1 MFPLGSN
8 ISVATN
14 LHWNRQDGSSP
25 MIVDLTALYRMQR
38 NNFLPYLSTYHPYN
52 NFSLASYPNY
62 FHFRH
67 CFRTHHMIDPYST
80 FDYYKCLD
88 VKYLHASLFGKYSIY
103 YSKFI
108 TQHFVFICKLYFTAL
123 ASASNISSYFIHKI
137 INSVFSIVS
146 LIMKII
152 ARNYTIYCSSVTL
165 SSILFY

>member
-8 ISVATN
+8 VSVATD
-14 LHWNRQDGSSP
+14 LHWNRQDGNSP

-67 CFRTHHMIDPYST
+67 YFRTQHMIDPYFA

-88 VKYLHASLFGKYSIY
+88 VKNLHASLFGKHSIY
-103 YSKFI
+103 YSSFI
-108 TQHFVFICKLYFTAL
+108 FMNYIAL
-123 ASASNISSYFIHKI
+123 CSLIISNISSHFICFADKI
-137 INSVFSIVS
+137 INLVFNCI
-146 LIMKII
+146 
-152 ARNYTIYCSSVTL
+152 
-165 SSILFY
+165 